1 MKQLRHLVTVNKYSN
16 YHIQFMTVLT
26 GVKITDEQR
35 NFLEKKSINFSKFVR
50 NAIDKEMMMEV

>member
-1 MKQLRHLVTVNKYSN
+1 
-16 YHIQFMTVLT
+16 MTVLT